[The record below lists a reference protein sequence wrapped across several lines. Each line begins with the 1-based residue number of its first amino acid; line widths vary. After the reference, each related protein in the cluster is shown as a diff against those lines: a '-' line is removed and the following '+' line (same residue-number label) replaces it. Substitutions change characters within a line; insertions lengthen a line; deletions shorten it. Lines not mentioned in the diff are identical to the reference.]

1 MRRVKFVLLVVMFLA
16 VCVVTCRPWG
26 DDVVED
32 GEEAKHFAAKAVH
45 DVEEETRS
53 WADWAQDKFSKYFSF
68 SLLIIQSHIIN
79 DIPLLINFGDASPPC
94 MLG

>member
-32 GEEAKHFAAKAVH
+32 AKAKAEEANHFAAEAVH
-45 DVEEETRS
+45 DAEEETS
-53 WADWAQDKFSKYFSF
+53 SLADWAQDKLPK
-68 SLLIIQSHIIN
+68 
-79 DIPLLINFGDASPPC
+79 
-94 MLG
+94 

>member
-32 GEEAKHFAAKAVH
+32 AKAKAEEAPS
-45 DVEEETRS
+45 TRE
-53 WADWAQDKFSKYFSF
+53 
-68 SLLIIQSHIIN
+68 
-79 DIPLLINFGDASPPC
+79 
-94 MLG
+94 